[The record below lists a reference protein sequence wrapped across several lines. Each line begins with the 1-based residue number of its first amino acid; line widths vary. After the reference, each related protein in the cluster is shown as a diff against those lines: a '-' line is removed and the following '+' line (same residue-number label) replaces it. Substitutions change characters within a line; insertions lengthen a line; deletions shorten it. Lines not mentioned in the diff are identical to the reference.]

1 MTETENSPEWSR
13 QDVIDVMKS
22 LKKDKAR
29 DPLGWVNEIF
39 RLENAGEDL
48 IESITLLMNRVKQTQ
63 TIPGVFSLRDVT
75 PIFKNK
81 GSRLDL
87 ENDRGVFN
95 GTILNSIFQKLIY
108 KDIYPIVDENLTDSN
123 VGARKGRGVR
133 NHSFML
139 NSVIHLETSVRRSKS
154 GINLLIGDFA
164 TCFDALSL
172 PITSNDMYNAGIT
185 TSHLNL
191 LYKSDETSNISIK
204 TPFGK
209 TERVTVTNTIPQGDV
224 PAPFKCTTQVDSI
237 SEDQSFALDKHLYQY
252 MNKVKLPPFG
262 MIDDQLIIAKCGLGS
277 ALASAHLNSSTN
289 IKKLQFGAHKTVKMH
304 IGNKNITCPE
314 NIIDTF
320 ELQPS
325 KDKVSTIL
333 DMVDV
338 ESEKHVMETVASWKY
353 LGDIIQSNGKCDLN
367 IKDKVGKGI
376 GAVKQIS
383 QMLSDLCLGPYLF
396 EAFKVLRSSLLLSTL
411 LANSEAWVG
420 LSKKNISDLEA
431 VDVQML
437 RSVFSSDFT
446 KHAKTPKELLYL
458 ETGTIPI
465 RFTLMSRRLNF
476 LWYLLNQNEDSMLSQ
491 FFHAQCES
499 PTRGDWVSSV
509 KQDLEDLELEITFEQ
524 IKACTKEA
532 FKDMVKKHVKA
543 AALTMLTKCQ
553 QTHSK
558 SSGLKYNELKMQ
570 SYLTSEDN
578 FMTNKEKIFA
588 FTARSHMLEL
598 KANFKLGKTN
608 IQCSLGC
615 DNVED
620 QKHLF
625 DCPELKDEEE
635 NDDEVLSYEEIYGN
649 DLDKVRRVTQRL
661 MERFKKF
668 TTMVNRQTKP
678 CSATTVNNIDDDNIV
693 NLSDVSVVDLDL

>member
-1 MTETENSPEWSR
+1 M
-13 QDVIDVMKS
+13 D
-22 LKKDKAR
+22 
-29 DPLGWVNEIF
+29 
-39 RLENAGEDL
+39 
-48 IESITLLMNRVKQTQ
+48 
-63 TIPGVFSLRDVT
+63 
-75 PIFKNK
+75 
-81 GSRLDL
+81 
-87 ENDRGVFN
+87 
-95 GTILNSIFQKLIY
+95 
-108 KDIYPIVDENLTDSN
+108 
-123 VGARKGRGVR
+123 
-133 NHSFML
+133 
-139 NSVIHLETSVRRSKS
+139 
-154 GINLLIGDFA
+154 IGDYKC
-164 TCFDALSL
+164 CFDSLSL
-172 PITSNDMYNAGIT
+172 PITANDLYDHGVN

-191 LYKSDETSNISIK
+191 LYKCDETSNISIK

-209 TERVTVTNTIPQGDV
+209 TERVTVKNTIPQGDV

-237 SEDQSFALDKHLYQY
+237 SEDQSVALENHLYQY
-252 MNKVKLPPFG
+252 KNKVKLPPFG
-262 MIDDQLIIAKCGLGS
+262 MIDDQLIVAKCGLGS
-277 ALASAHLNSSTN
+277 ALASSHLNSSTN
-289 IKKLQFGAHKTVKMH
+289 VKKLQFGAHKTVKMH
-304 IGNKNITCPE
+304 IGNQNITCPE

-320 ELQPS
+320 EQKSS
-325 KDKVSTIL
+325 KDKVTSIL

-338 ESEKHVMETVASWKY
+338 ESEKHVMETVTSWKY
-353 LGDIIQSNGKCDLN
+353 LGDIVQSNGKCNLN
-367 IKDKVGKGI
+367 IQDKVGKGI

-383 QMLSDLCLGPYLF
+383 QMLSDLCLGPYLY
-396 EAFKVLRSSLLLSTL
+396 EAFTVLRSSLLLSTL

-420 LSKKNISDLEA
+420 LTKKNISDLEA
-431 VDVQML
+431 VDMQML

-446 KHAKTPKELLYL
+446 KHSRTPKELLYL

-635 NDDEVLSYEEIYGN
+635 NDDEVLSYEGIYGN

-678 CSATTVNNIDDDNIV
+678 CSATTVNNIEDDNIV
-693 NLSDVSVVDLDL
+693 NRSDVSVVDLDL